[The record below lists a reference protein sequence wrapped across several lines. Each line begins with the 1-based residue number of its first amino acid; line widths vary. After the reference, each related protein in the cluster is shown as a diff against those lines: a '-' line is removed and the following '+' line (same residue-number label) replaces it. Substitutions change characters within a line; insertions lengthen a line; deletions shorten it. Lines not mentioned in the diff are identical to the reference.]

1 MIREF
6 KIKDLERVVEIWLES
21 NIDAHSFID
30 KKYWEDNYEMV
41 KEILPSAE
49 IYLYEENK
57 NILGFVGL
65 MENYIAGIFVEKNF
79 HSQGIGRKLLDCC
92 KSLKRELTLSVYEKN
107 QKAYSFYIREG
118 FQVVEKKIDE
128 NTNEIE
134 LVMYWRGD

>member
-6 KIKDLERVVEIWLES
+6 KIKDLERVMEIWLES

-65 MENYIAGIFVEKNF
+65 LLLIFLISILCIRTTSYLN
-79 HSQGIGRKLLDCC
+79 GRSISVIKSSLEGSGTLKVFERTFLSLFKYASITLLA
-92 KSLKRELTLSVYEKN
+92 LLSI
-107 QKAYSFYIREG
+107 F
-118 FQVVEKKIDE
+118 
-128 NTNEIE
+128 T
-134 LVMYWRGD
+134 

>member
-6 KIKDLERVVEIWLES
+6 KIKDLERVMEIWLES

-92 KSLKRELTLSVYEKN
+92 KSLKRELTLSVYKKN
-107 QKAYSFYIREG
+107 
-118 FQVVEKKIDE
+118 
-128 NTNEIE
+128 
-134 LVMYWRGD
+134 